1 MNNSKNSQKK
11 KQKSQDPKRSRDLRI
26 PVEPLV
32 PQCEV
37 CEEKKAD
44 FYCTKCEFYYC
55 KNCES
60 QVHTPFFKKKH
71 QEFISKPFIT
81 PKKTNFNLCEK
92 HKKEL
97 CLYCKDDNG
106 LICAACYETCRKNNH
121 SILGLNEYSNKIS
134 EKIKRMFHKIQ
145 KDEKNNKEKIRIS
158 LENQKKIRQEIKE
171 FANFIENKSDLL
183 IQKIQNSKINYLN
196 LLKNVEIIS
205 NTNFIKILKEKEEKQ
220 IKINQK
226 KKKIKYLK
234 KLDKDEKTFK
244 LILESN
250 EIIQKEIIEIEEREK
265 KKRKKE
271 KEKDKFDPKM
281 NRRNVTQL
289 KNENKTAINSSKFKL
304 GRICG
309 EKIYSSGKHKIKI
322 KIGHFP
328 NQKNKEN
335 SIFLGVIKTEN
346 TKNFIKRDEIEE
358 IYYFGTEW
366 DRYSNIKSAKSKK
379 ENGKW
384 TKKKYP
390 EEINFKKNDI
400 LTISLD
406 MDQKKIYFEIN
417 EKNLGGWENIPE
429 KVNFF
434 AELKHQKG
442 EEKNQITII

>member
-37 CEEKKAD
+37 CEAKKAD

-71 QEFISKPFIT
+71 QEFIYKEPFIP
-81 PKKTNFNLCEK
+81 PK
-92 HKKEL
+92 
-97 CLYCKDDNG
+97 
-106 LICAACYETCRKNNH
+106 
-121 SILGLNEYSNKIS
+121 SLNEYSNEIS
-134 EKIKRMFHKIQ
+134 EKIKIILKKIQ
-145 KDEKNNKEKIRIS
+145 KDEKNNKKKIKIS
-158 LENQKKIRQEIKE
+158 LENQKKIRQEIKDL
-171 FANFIENKSDLL
+171 ANFIQNKSDLL

-196 LLKNVEIIS
+196 LLKNIEIIS
-205 NTNFIKILKEKEEKQ
+205 NTKFTKILKEKEEKR

-226 KKKIKYLK
+226 KKKIKNLK
-234 KLDKDEKTFK
+234 KLDKDEKKFK

-250 EIIQKEIIEIEEREK
+250 EIIEKETTEIEEREK

-281 NRRNVTQL
+281 NRRNIIQL
-289 KNENKTAINSSKFKL
+289 KNENKTARNSSKYKW
-304 GRICG
+304 GKICG
-309 EKIYSSGKHKIKI
+309 KKIYSSGKHKIKI
-322 KIGHFP
+322 KIDHFP
-328 NQKNKEN
+328 NLEN
-335 SIFLGVIKTEN
+335 EINWIRLGVIKTEN
-346 TKNFIKRDEIEE
+346 RQNYIQKGNYEDTYNFRTFWNGKKTQSRKI
-358 IYYFGTEW
+358 
-366 DRYSNIKSAKSKK
+366 KK

-384 TKKKYP
+384 TKEKFP

-400 LTISLD
+400 LKIFLD
-406 MDQKKIYFEIN
+406 MDKKKISFKIN

-434 AELKHQKG
+434 AHLNHQKGG